1 MRRHCKLDGRMAR
14 RSPSPSR
21 SASPTRTCVGCGV
34 RAAKSDLLRVVAVGD
49 DLIPDA
55 AARLPGRGA
64 YLHPVQ
70 GCLGRAQ
77 RRKVLVRAL
86 RVPGT
91 IRGEGLAEYLA
102 AQPLA

>member
-1 MRRHCKLDGRMAR
+1 
-14 RSPSPSR
+14 
-21 SASPTRTCVGCGV
+21 VGCGV

-49 DLIPDA
+49 DLVPDT

-64 YLHPVQ
+64 YLHPVP
-70 GCLGRAQ
+70 GCLERAQ
-77 RRKVLVRAL
+77 RRKALVRAL

-91 IRGEGLAEYLA
+91 IRGEGLAEYLG